1 MNALRAH
8 WEKIILG
15 VVCILFVAVL
25 AMALLGKTSA
35 EEFAPSKQVK
45 ELQGAAASSGIPG
58 LAEIA
63 SEPAP
68 EVLKPNSFTHPWL
81 QRSTA
86 DFNLLTRLW
95 SLVCD
100 ETGEKIMYKDDVD
113 GDGMPNKFELKYGFD
128 WIDPADGA
136 MDKDGDTL
144 TNAQEFKDETDPTD
158 PTDPNVVDDEYR
170 VVQIY
175 RPKRNI
181 KLRNV
186 AKGSAKPLQFSV
198 TQGKRTHTKFQKSG
212 DTITINK
219 DDLYTIGE
227 FTEVKTNIY
236 RPEIKRT
243 VERDIS
249 QVMVTDLKTGKE
261 FVLVRDQDSFEDY
274 VEAKVVRKESGEE
287 LVLIEGEKLPV
298 SRLKKDATAK
308 KLDEKEKTGT
318 FAVGAVEYTVKAEK

>member
-15 VVCILFVAVL
+15 VVCIVFVAVI

-35 EEFAPSKQVK
+35 DQFNPSKQVT

-63 SEPAP
+63 AQPAP
-68 EVLKPNSFTHPWL
+68 DVLKPNSFTHPWL

-113 GDGMPNKFELKYGFD
+113 GDGMPNKFEIKYGFN
-128 WIDPADGA
+128 WIDPTDGA
-136 MDKDGDTL
+136 LDKDGDSL
-144 TNAQEFKDETDPTD
+144 TNVQEFELETDPTD
-158 PTDPNVVDDEYR
+158 PTDPNLIDDEYR
-170 VVQIY
+170 IVQIY

-181 KLRNV
+181 KLSNV
-186 AKGSAKPLQFSV
+186 SIGSAKPLQFSV
-198 TQGKRTHTKFQKSG
+198 IQDKRRHTKFQKSG
-212 DTITINK
+212 DTITIDK
-219 DDLYTIGE
+219 EDLYLIGE

-236 RPEIKRT
+236 KPSIKKT
-243 VERDIS
+243 IEVDIS
-249 QVMVTDLKTGKE
+249 QVAVTDLKTGKE
-261 FVLVRDQDSFEDY
+261 FILVRDQDSFEDY
-274 VEAKVVRKESGEE
+274 VEAKIVRKEGGEE
-287 LVLIEGEKLPV
+287 LVLKEGETLPV
-298 SRLKKDATAK
+298 ARLNKDAKAK
-308 KLDEKEKTGT
+308 KLDEEEKTGV
-318 FAVGAVEYTVKAEK
+318 FAIGTIEYTVKAEK